1 MIEVRQIFPM
11 SFEYPRS
18 LRDLRD
24 PPSGLM
30 VSGRLLFDE
39 KPVLGIVGSRESSLM
54 AESWMRL
61 HLPKLACEV
70 VTLSGGARG
79 IDELAHRIAVSVK
92 SPTAVV
98 LPSSLD
104 CPYPADW
111 RERAPG
117 VLENNGCLISEFES
131 GTSVRPWHFEK
142 RNRIIAALSDVLLV
156 VEARK
161 RSGTAIT
168 ARHARELGRLVATLP
183 WFPGDPRG
191 EFCNQLLFE
200 GAMPIRDATDLAMLV
215 QGEARRRLSRV
226 TQEISAVPDSL
237 HEEEGRN
244 SEEEVRHPHR
254 EPRRKLSASSEA
266 LACDVENPVSND
278 DSD

>member
-1 MIEVRQIFPM
+1 MHAFRQVFRL
-11 SFEYPRS
+11 SSEYPRS
-18 LRDLRD
+18 LFDLRE
-24 PPSGLM
+24 PPSVLAVRGP
-30 VSGRLLFDE
+30 LLFDE
-39 KPVLGIVGSRESSLM
+39 KPVLGIVGSRESSLA

-61 HLPKLACEV
+61 HLPKLARDV
-70 VTLSGGARG
+70 VILSGGARG
-79 IDELAHRIAVSVK
+79 IDDLAHRIAVSEK

-98 LPSSLD
+98 LPSALD
-104 CPYPADW
+104 RPYPSDWSDRAD
-111 RERAPG
+111 G
-117 VLENNGCLISEFES
+117 VLKSQGCLISEFES

-200 GAMPIRDATDLAMLV
+200 GAMPVRDATDLALLI
-215 QGEARRRLSRV
+215 QAEARRRLSDARR
-226 TQEISAVPDSL
+226 SAVPDSL
-237 HEEEGRN
+237 HQEE
-244 SEEEVRHPHR
+244 
-254 EPRRKLSASSEA
+254 RRDTE
-266 LACDVENPVSND
+266 
-278 DSD
+278 